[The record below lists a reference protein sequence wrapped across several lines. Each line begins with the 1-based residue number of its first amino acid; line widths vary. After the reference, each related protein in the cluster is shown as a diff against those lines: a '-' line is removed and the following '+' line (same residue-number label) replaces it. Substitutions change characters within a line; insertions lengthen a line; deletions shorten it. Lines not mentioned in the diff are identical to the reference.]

1 MFKHYKS
8 LDELTD
14 AIKSQVKN
22 ENGEFF
28 LPEPKTDATEI
39 QARLD
44 KEIES
49 NKKYRQRAQEAER
62 SNEDLK
68 ATLDQK
74 EALINEL
81 NGINPVEIRE
91 KAQKLASEISEA
103 KTRADK
109 LEKEN
114 GPLREQ
120 LAGYQKKEREYSIKK
135 ALVDEAT
142 KLGVRQE
149 AFRDVERLAS
159 QIKIDEVDGVMYS
172 SDGKRIADFLA
183 GEVKQSPHWLPVS
196 AGGNSSAGTSG
207 IDSRAEKYA
216 AAQKIGNISE
226 MIANAPVVEQ
236 K

>member
-1 MFKHYKS
+1 MKKFKS
-8 LDELTD
+8 LEELIESVK
-14 AIKSQVKN
+14 AQVKS
-22 ENGEFF
+22 EEGEYF
-28 LPEPKTDATEI
+28 LPDAEVDASEI

-62 SNEDLK
+62 IAEELK
-68 ATLDQK
+68 ATVSQK
-74 EALINEL
+74 ESLITEL

-91 KAQKLASEISEA
+91 KAQKLATEIAEA
-103 KTRADK
+103 KSRAEK

-114 GPLREQ
+114 GPLREE
-120 LAGYQKKEREYSIKK
+120 LETFRRKDREATIKK

-142 KLGVRQE
+142 KFGVRPE

-159 QIKIDEVDGVMYS
+159 QIKIDEVDGLLYS
-172 SDGKRIADFLA
+172 DDGKRIADFLA

-216 AAQKIGNISE
+216 AAQKIGNIAE